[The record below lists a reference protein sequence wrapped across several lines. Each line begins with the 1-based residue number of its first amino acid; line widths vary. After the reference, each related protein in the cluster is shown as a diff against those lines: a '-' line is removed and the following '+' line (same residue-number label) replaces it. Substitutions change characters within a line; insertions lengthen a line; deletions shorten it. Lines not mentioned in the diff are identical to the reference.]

1 MAKNLNIL
9 SQSAEDTIFWG
20 RQVGAHLIQGD
31 VVALVGELG
40 SGKTWLSKGIA
51 LGLDVPPKT
60 IVTSPSFALV
70 NEYAGRLTFFHIDI
84 YRMESISELISA
96 GIEEY
101 LSSEGVVAMEWADK
115 WPEILPERSVTISID
130 IVDENSR
137 KITFSGQHPRAL
149 SILDA
154 VRKEIKK

>member
-1 MAKNLNIL
+1 M
-9 SQSAEDTIFWG
+9 
-20 RQVGAHLIQGD
+20 QGD

-40 SGKTWLSKGIA
+40 SGKTWMTKGIA
-51 LGLDVPPKT
+51 LGLDVDPNT

-84 YRMESISELISA
+84 YRMESLSELVSA

-101 LSSEGVVAMEWADK
+101 LGAEGVVAMEWADR
-115 WPEILPERSVTISID
+115 WPEILPEHSVRISID
-130 IVDENSR
+130 ILDENNR

-149 SILDA
+149 SIMDA
-154 VRKEIKK
+154 VRKEVKK